1 MCRVQNFISA
11 TAVILRKKKKHQVKE
26 DNGEAV
32 GEILAASLQG
42 EA

>member
-1 MCRVQNFISA
+1 MSEEVLYYQKDEKAGEIK
-11 TAVILRKKKKHQVKE
+11 IVKE